1 MDLYIKSL
9 VESLSRNDNNHLKF
23 NYLYVDVYIYINNFY
38 MCFEEVIIMKDYNT
52 LDDFDF
58 ENKTILLRVDFNLPL
73 DKESYEI
80 LDTTRIKRALP
91 TISEL
96 IEKNAKIVIIAHQ
109 GRQGSW
115 DFINLEK
122 HAKAL
127 GELLGKKVEFIDDI
141 YGEKAKNAIINM
153 RPAQV
158 IMLDNVRKF
167 DGETDKKSAEEHS
180 RSALV
185 QNLYP
190 LADYY
195 VNDAFA
201 AAHRKQCSLI
211 GFTMVLP
218 SAAGRLLE
226 KELTTLSKIVANPEK
241 PSVFL
246 FGGAKFSDVVVTIE
260 RLLENKTADKIILTG
275 LPANAFLKAEGI
287 QLGDKNE
294 ELLAKEGTQENF
306 DEIKQL
312 LQKFRDNIYLPK
324 DFAIEE
330 NTNRNEI
337 DTSMLPTQ
345 NNLFDIGE
353 KSIEYFK
360 NIINDAKT
368 VFLSGPCG
376 VFENP
381 LFMKGT
387 EEIFKYVADLSTF
400 SIVGGGHTVAA
411 VEKLGLDEKMSH
423 ISTGGG
429 SLEKFMMGE
438 NLPVV
443 EALKQSKN
451 RMY

>member
-1 MDLYIKSL
+1 
-9 VESLSRNDNNHLKF
+9 
-23 NYLYVDVYIYINNFY
+23 
-38 MCFEEVIIMKDYNT
+38 MKEYNT
-52 LDDFDF
+52 LDDFDV
-58 ENKTILLRVDFNLPL
+58 ENKTVLLRVDFNMPL
-73 DKESYEI
+73 DKNTFEI

-91 TISEL
+91 TINEL
-96 IEKNAKIVIIAHQ
+96 VENNAKTVILAHQ

-115 DFINLEK
+115 DFISLEQ

-127 GELLGKKVEFIDDI
+127 ENLLGKPVKYVDDVF
-141 YGEKAKNAIINM
+141 GEEAQNAIKNM
-153 RPAQV
+153 QNGEV
-158 IMLDNVRKF
+158 LLLGNVRKF
-167 DGETDKKSAEEHS
+167 DGETEKKSADEHAQS
-180 RSALV
+180 ELI
-185 QNLYP
+185 QNLFP
-190 LADYY
+190 LADIF

-201 AAHRKQCSLI
+201 AAHRPQCSLI
-211 GFTMVLP
+211 GFTPLLP
-218 SAAGRLLE
+218 SCAGRLME
-226 KELTTLSKIVANPEK
+226 KELTTLEEIVANPEK

-275 LPANAFLKAEGI
+275 LPANAFLKAEGVN
-287 QLGDKNE
+287 LGDKNE
-294 ELLAKEGTQENF
+294 EMLSKEGTPENYE
-306 DEIKQL
+306 EIKQL
-312 LQKFRDNIYLPK
+312 LAKYKDNIYLPK

-337 DTSMLPTQ
+337 DTSELPTSY
-345 NNLFDIGE
+345 NLFDIGE

-360 NIINDAKT
+360 DIIDDAKT

-387 EEIFKYVADLSTF
+387 EEIFKFVADIGAF

-438 NLPVV
+438 KLPVV
-443 EALKQSKN
+443 EALKQAKDK
-451 RMY
+451 YF